1 MSLRICLL
9 ISFLIAPSL
18 LADEGMWTYNRLPL
32 EQLKAD
38 HQFEPSAELLTRMQ
52 KGSVR
57 LNNGGSG
64 SFVSPNGLVMTNHH
78 VASDCIRKVSSE
90 KKDYIADGFY
100 AATRAQELKCPD
112 LELNVLMEI
121 ETVTDQVNRN
131 VNADMDDA
139 AKREAQ
145 QAAIAR
151 IQRDC
156 RDSTLMRC
164 DVVSLYAGGIFDLY
178 KYKRYTD
185 IRLVFAPE
193 FQAAFFGG
201 DPDNFTFPRY
211 CLDVSFLRV
220 YDDGRPIVSP
230 AVLPWDTTGAE
241 EQEFVIVSGHPGST
255 QRLLTEA
262 QLQYDRD
269 RSMPFMLDFLTRMR
283 DALEAYGAGGGE
295 AARLSRDEL
304 FRVNNSIKAY
314 TGMLGGLR
322 NRELFAKKSAE
333 EKKLREAVAA
343 DPEQQ
348 AKYGNAWQAIAA
360 AQSVKNEIYEEYRLL
375 EGLGLYS
382 RYITFARHL
391 TRLSTELSKPDAERL
406 EEYQSAGLES
416 LYQQLYSTAPVYPEV
431 EVVKLAES
439 LSFLRDRLSPNHSIV
454 KRLLDGKTPEQ
465 VAREVVSGTQL
476 GDPEFRKQLGAD
488 NAAAA
493 KNSDDPMMVFYRLAD
508 ERAREVRERYENE
521 VEAVERAN
529 GTLLAQARFAAM
541 GADVYP
547 DATFTL
553 RLAFG
558 IVKAYLSNDRKRV
571 APFTTIGGLFE
582 KYTGEDPYELPK
594 RIIDAKARLDAATP
608 YNLVSTNDI
617 TGGNSG
623 SPLLDHEGRVVGLI
637 FDGNIQSLS
646 NDFQYSETQARA
658 VSVDV
663 RGMLE
668 MLRDAYRARTLVN
681 ELTAAGKQ

>member
-1 MSLRICLL
+1 MQVKTLLL

-18 LADEGMWTYNRLPL
+18 MADEGMWTYNRLPL

-78 VASDCIRKVSSE
+78 VASDCIRKVSSK
-90 KKDYIADGFY
+90 KKDYVADGFY
-100 AATRAQELKCPD
+100 ASTRARELKCPD

-131 VNADMDDA
+131 VKDDMGDA

-151 IQRDC
+151 IQKDC

-201 DPDNFTFPRY
+201 DPDNFTYPRY

-220 YDDGRPIVSP
+220 YDNGRPIASP
-230 AVLPWDTTGAE
+230 AVLPWDTTGAD

-255 QRLLTEA
+255 QRLLTES
-262 QLQYDRD
+262 QLQYERD
-269 RSMPFMLDFLTRMR
+269 RRMPFMLDFLTRIGT
-283 DALEAYGAGGGE
+283 ALEGYGASGGE

-304 FRVNNSIKAY
+304 FRINNSIKAY
-314 TGMLGGLR
+314 TGMLAGLR
-322 NRELFAKKSAE
+322 DRELFAAKSAQ
-333 EKKLREAVAA
+333 EKKLRDAVAA
-343 DPEQQ
+343 NPEWQ
-348 AKYGNAWQAIAA
+348 AKYGDAWQKIAA
-360 AQSVKNEIYEEYRLL
+360 AQRVKNDVYEEYRLL
-375 EGLGLYS
+375 ESLGLYS

-391 TRLSTELSKPDAERL
+391 TRLSAELGKPDGERL

-416 LYQQLYSTAPVYPEV
+416 LFQQLYSTAPIYPEV
-431 EVVKLAES
+431 EVVKLTES
-439 LSFLRDRLSPNHSIV
+439 LEFLRDRLSPNDPTV
-454 KRLLDGKTPEQ
+454 KRLLGNKTPEQ
-465 VAREVVSGTQL
+465 VAREVVSGTKL
-476 GDPEFRKQLGAD
+476 GDPEFRKQLGAND
-488 NAAAA
+488 AAAA
-493 KNSDDPMMVFYRLAD
+493 KDSDDPMMVFYRLAD
-508 ERAREVRERYENE
+508 ARAREVRERYEDE
-521 VEAVERAN
+521 VEAVEQAN
-529 GTLLAQARFAAM
+529 GTRIAQARFAVM
-541 GADVYP
+541 GSNVYP

-558 IVKAYLSNDRKRV
+558 IVKAYLSDDHKRV
-571 APFTTIGGLFE
+571 APFTTIGGLFD
-582 KYTGEDPYELPK
+582 KATGEDPYILPK
-594 RIIDAKARLDAATP
+594 RFTAARRRLAADTP

-623 SPLLDHEGRVVGLI
+623 SPLLDRQGRVVGLI

-681 ELTAAGKQ
+681 ELTAAGR

>member
-1 MSLRICLL
+1 MQVRTILL
-9 ISFLIAPSL
+9 TSVFILPSL
-18 LADEGMWTYNRLPL
+18 MADEGMWTYNRLPL

-38 HQFEPSAELLTRMQ
+38 HGFEPSVELLARLQ

-90 KKDYIADGFY
+90 EKDYIADGFY
-100 AATRAQELKCPD
+100 AATRARELKCPD

-131 VNADMDDA
+131 VKDDMDDA
-139 AKREAQ
+139 AKRETQ
-145 QAAIAR
+145 QAEIAR

-220 YDDGRPIVSP
+220 YDEGRPITSP
-230 AVLPWDTTGAE
+230 AVLPWDTTGAD

-262 QLQYDRD
+262 QLQYERD
-269 RSMPFMLDFLTRMR
+269 RRMPFMLEFLTRMGE
-283 DALEAYGAGGGE
+283 ALELYGARGGD
-295 AARLSRDEL
+295 AARLARDEL
-304 FRVNNSIKAY
+304 FRIDNSIKAY

-322 NRELFAKKSAE
+322 NRELFAAKSAE

-343 DPEQQ
+343 DARLQ
-348 AKYGNAWQAIAA
+348 ARYGDAWQKIAA
-360 AQSVKNEIYEEYRLL
+360 AQSVKNDIYEEYRLL
-375 EGLGLYS
+375 ESLGLYS
-382 RYITFARHL
+382 RYATFARHL
-391 TRLSTELSKPDAERL
+391 TRLSEELGKPDGERL

-416 LYQQLYSTAPVYPEV
+416 LHQQLYSTAPVYPEV
-431 EVVKLAES
+431 EIVKLAES
-439 LSFLRDRLSPNHSIV
+439 LEFLRDRLSPNDPIV
-454 KRLLDGKTPEQ
+454 QKLLGNKTPEQ
-465 VAREVVSGTQL
+465 VAREVISATKL
-476 GDPEFRKQLGAD
+476 GDPEFRKQLGAND
-488 NAAAA
+488 AAAA
-493 KNSDDPMMVFYRLAD
+493 KDSDDPMMVFYRLTD
-508 ERAREVRERYENE
+508 ERAREIRERYENE
-521 VEAVERAN
+521 VEAVEQAN
-529 GTLLAQARFAAM
+529 GTRIAQARFAVM
-541 GADVYP
+541 GANVYP

-558 IVKAYLSNDRKRV
+558 IVKAYLSDERKRV

-582 KYTGEDPYELPK
+582 KYTGEDPYELPQ
-594 RIIDAKARLDAATP
+594 RITAAKGRLDADTP

-623 SPLLDHEGRVVGLI
+623 SPLLDREGRVVGLI

-646 NDFQYSETQARA
+646 NDFHYSETQARA

-668 MLRDAYRARTLVN
+668 MLRDAYRARTLVS
-681 ELTAAGKQ
+681 ELTAAGR

>member
-1 MSLRICLL
+1 MQLKTCLL
-9 ISFLIAPSL
+9 IPFLIAPSL
-18 LADEGMWTYNRLPL
+18 VADEGMWTYNRLPL
-32 EQLKAD
+32 DRLKAN
-38 HQFEPSAELLTRMQ
+38 HRFEPSAELLARMQ

-78 VASDCIRKVSSE
+78 VASDCIRKVSSQE
-90 KKDYIADGFY
+90 KDYIADGYY
-100 AATRAQELKCPD
+100 ATTRARELKCPD

-121 ETVTDQVNRN
+121 ETVTDQVNRD
-131 VNADMDDA
+131 VKDGMDDA
-139 AKREAQ
+139 AKRESQ
-145 QAAIAR
+145 QASIAR
-151 IQRDC
+151 IQKDC
-156 RDSTLMRC
+156 RDATLMRC

-220 YDDGRPIVSP
+220 YEDNRPIVSP

-269 RSMPFMLDFLTRMR
+269 RRMPFMLEFLTRMGE
-283 DALEAYGAGGGE
+283 ALEAYGASGGE

-304 FRVNNSIKAY
+304 FRIDNSIKAY

-322 NRELFAKKSAE
+322 NSELFAAKSAE

-343 DPEQQ
+343 DAGQQ
-348 AKYGNAWQAIAA
+348 AKYGAAWPKIAA
-360 AQSVKNEIYEEYRLL
+360 AQTIKSEIYEEYRLL
-375 EGLGLYS
+375 ESLGLYS
-382 RYITFARHL
+382 RYATFARHL
-391 TRLSTELSKPDAERL
+391 TRLSAELGKPDGERL

-416 LYQQLYSTAPVYPEV
+416 LYQQLYSTAPVYPAV
-431 EVVKLAES
+431 EIVKLAEG
-439 LSFLRDRLSPNHSIV
+439 LEFMRDRLSPNDPTV
-454 KRLLDGKTPEQ
+454 KRLLGGKTPEQ
-465 VAREVVSGTQL
+465 VAREVISGTKL
-476 GDPEFRKQLGAD
+476 GDPEFRKQLGAND
-488 NAAAA
+488 AAVA
-493 KNSDDPMMVFYRLAD
+493 KDSDDPMMVFYRLTD
-508 ERAREVRERYENE
+508 ERAREIRKRYEDE
-521 VEAVERAN
+521 IEAVEQAN
-529 GTLLAQARFAAM
+529 GTLIAQARFAAL
-541 GADVYP
+541 GSDVYP

-558 IVKAYLSNDRKRV
+558 IVKAYLSDDRKRV
-571 APFTTIGGLFE
+571 APFTVIGGLFD
-582 KYTGEDPYELPK
+582 KFTGEDPYKLPK
-594 RIIDAKARLDAATP
+594 RIIDAKRRLSADTP

-623 SPLLDHEGRVVGLI
+623 SPLLDREGRVVGLI

-646 NDFQYSETQARA
+646 NDFHYSETQARA

-668 MLRDAYRARTLVN
+668 MLRDAYGARTLVN
-681 ELTAAGKQ
+681 ELTAAGR

>member
-1 MSLRICLL
+1 MQVRTILL
-9 ISFLIAPSL
+9 ISVFILPSL
-18 LADEGMWTYNRLPL
+18 MADEGMWTYNRLPL

-38 HQFEPSAELLTRMQ
+38 HGFEPSVELLARLQ

-90 KKDYIADGFY
+90 EKDYIADGFY
-100 AATRAQELKCPD
+100 AATRARELKCPD

-131 VNADMDDA
+131 VKADMDDA
-139 AKREAQ
+139 AKRETQ
-145 QAAIAR
+145 QAEIAR

-220 YDDGRPIVSP
+220 YDEGRPITSP
-230 AVLPWDTTGAE
+230 AVLPWDTTGAD

-262 QLQYDRD
+262 QLQYERD
-269 RSMPFMLDFLTRMR
+269 RRMPFMLEFLTRMGE
-283 DALEAYGAGGGE
+283 ALELYGARGGD
-295 AARLSRDEL
+295 AARLARDEL
-304 FRVNNSIKAY
+304 FRIDNSIKAY

-322 NRELFAKKSAE
+322 NRELFAAKSAE

-343 DPEQQ
+343 DARLQ
-348 AKYGNAWQAIAA
+348 ARYGDAWQKIAA
-360 AQSVKNEIYEEYRLL
+360 AQSVKNDIYEEYRLL
-375 EGLGLYS
+375 ESLGLYS
-382 RYITFARHL
+382 RYATFARHL
-391 TRLSTELSKPDAERL
+391 TRLSEELGKPDGERL

-416 LYQQLYSTAPVYPEV
+416 LHQQLYSTAPVYPEV
-431 EVVKLAES
+431 EIVKLAES
-439 LSFLRDRLSPNHSIV
+439 LEFLRDRLSPIDPIV
-454 KRLLDGKTPEQ
+454 QKLLGNKTPEQ
-465 VAREVVSGTQL
+465 VAREVISATKL
-476 GDPEFRKQLGAD
+476 GDPEFRKQLGAND
-488 NAAAA
+488 AAAA
-493 KNSDDPMMVFYRLAD
+493 KDSDDPMMVFYRLTD
-508 ERAREVRERYENE
+508 ERAREIRERYENE
-521 VEAVERAN
+521 VEAVEQAN
-529 GTLLAQARFAAM
+529 GTRIAQARFAVM
-541 GADVYP
+541 GANVYP

-558 IVKAYLSNDRKRV
+558 IVKAYLSDERKRV

-582 KYTGEDPYELPK
+582 KYTGEDPYELPQ
-594 RIIDAKARLDAATP
+594 RITAAKGRLDADTS

-623 SPLLDHEGRVVGLI
+623 SPLLDREGRVVGLI

-646 NDFQYSETQARA
+646 NDFHYSETQARA

-668 MLRDAYRARTLVN
+668 MLRDDYRARTLVS
-681 ELTAAGKQ
+681 ELTAAGR

>member
-1 MSLRICLL
+1 MQPRICLL
-9 ISFLIAPSL
+9 IPLLIAPSL

-32 EQLKAD
+32 EQLKSD

-100 AATRAQELKCPD
+100 ASARAQELKCPD

-131 VNADMDDA
+131 VEPNMDDA

-220 YDDGRPIVSP
+220 YENGRPIVSP

-262 QLQYDRD
+262 QLQYERD
-269 RSMPFMLDFLTRMR
+269 RRMPFMLDFLTRMG
-283 DALEAYGAGGGE
+283 DALEAYGASGGE

-304 FRVNNSIKAY
+304 FRINNSIKAY

-348 AKYGNAWQAIAA
+348 AKYGDAWQKIAA
-360 AQSVKNEIYEEYRLL
+360 AQSVKSEIYEEYRLL

-391 TRLSTELSKPDAERL
+391 TRLSEELGKPDAERL

-439 LSFLRDRLSPNHSIV
+439 LAFLRDRLSPNDPIV
-454 KRLLDGKTPEQ
+454 QRLLGGKTPEQ
-465 VAREVVSGTQL
+465 VARQVVTGTKL

-493 KNSDDPMMVFYRLAD
+493 KNSDDPMMAFYRLAD

-529 GTLLAQARFAAM
+529 GTLIAQARFEAM

-558 IVKAYLSNDRKRV
+558 IVKAYLSDDRKRV

-594 RIIDAKARLDAATP
+594 RILDAKRRLNADAP

-623 SPLLDHEGRVVGLI
+623 SPLLDREGRVVGLI

-663 RGMLE
+663 RGMLG
-668 MLRDAYRARTLVN
+668 MLREAYRARTLVN
-681 ELTAAGKQ
+681 ELTAAGK

>member
-1 MSLRICLL
+1 MQVRTILL
-9 ISFLIAPSL
+9 TSVFILPSL
-18 LADEGMWTYNRLPL
+18 MADEGMWTYNRLPL

-38 HQFEPSAELLTRMQ
+38 HGFEPSVELLARLQ

-90 KKDYIADGFY
+90 EKDYIADGFY
-100 AATRAQELKCPD
+100 AATRARELKCPD

-131 VNADMDDA
+131 VKADMDDA

-145 QAAIAR
+145 QAEIAR

-220 YDDGRPIVSP
+220 YDEGRPITSP
-230 AVLPWDTTGAE
+230 AVLPWDTTGAD

-262 QLQYDRD
+262 QLQYERD
-269 RSMPFMLDFLTRMR
+269 RRMPFMLEFLTRMGE
-283 DALEAYGAGGGE
+283 ALELYGARGGD
-295 AARLSRDEL
+295 AARLARDEL
-304 FRVNNSIKAY
+304 FRIDNSIKAY

-322 NRELFAKKSAE
+322 NRELFAAKSAE

-343 DPEQQ
+343 DAGLQ
-348 AKYGNAWQAIAA
+348 AKYGDAWQKIAA
-360 AQSVKNEIYEEYRLL
+360 AQSVKNDIYEEYRLL
-375 EGLGLYS
+375 ESLGLYS
-382 RYITFARHL
+382 RYATFARHL
-391 TRLSTELSKPDAERL
+391 TRLSEELGKPDGERL

-416 LYQQLYSTAPVYPEV
+416 LHQQLYSTAPVYPEV
-431 EVVKLAES
+431 EIVKLAES
-439 LSFLRDRLSPNHSIV
+439 LEFLRDRLSPNDPIV
-454 KRLLDGKTPEQ
+454 QKLLGNKTPEQ
-465 VAREVVSGTQL
+465 VAREVISATKL
-476 GDPEFRKQLGAD
+476 GDPEFRKQLGAND
-488 NAAAA
+488 AAAA
-493 KNSDDPMMVFYRLAD
+493 KDSDDPMMVFYRLTD
-508 ERAREVRERYENE
+508 ERAREIRERYENE
-521 VEAVERAN
+521 VEAVEQAN
-529 GTLLAQARFAAM
+529 GTRIAQARFAVM
-541 GADVYP
+541 GANVYP

-558 IVKAYLSNDRKRV
+558 IVKAYLSDERKRV

-582 KYTGEDPYELPK
+582 KYTGEDPYELPQ
-594 RIIDAKARLDAATP
+594 RITAAKGRLDADTS

-623 SPLLDHEGRVVGLI
+623 SPLLDREGRVVGLI

-646 NDFQYSETQARA
+646 NDFHYSETQARA

-668 MLRDAYRARTLVN
+668 MLRDAYRARTLVS
-681 ELTAAGKQ
+681 ELTAAGR

>member
-1 MSLRICLL
+1 MQIRTLLL
-9 ISFLIAPSL
+9 ISLLIAPSL

-38 HQFEPSAELLTRMQ
+38 HDFAPSAELLARLQ

-90 KKDYIADGFY
+90 EKDYIADGFY
-100 AATRAQELKCPD
+100 ATSRARELKCPD

-131 VNADMDDA
+131 VKDDMDDA
-139 AKREAQ
+139 AKRETQ
-145 QAAIAR
+145 QSEIAR
-151 IQRDC
+151 IQKDC

-220 YDDGRPIVSP
+220 YDNGRPIASP

-262 QLQYDRD
+262 QLQYERD
-269 RSMPFMLDFLTRMR
+269 RRMPFMLDFLTRIGT
-283 DALEAYGAGGGE
+283 ALRAYGASGGE

-304 FRVNNSIKAY
+304 FRIDNSIKAY

-322 NRELFAKKSAE
+322 NRELFAAKSAE
-333 EKKLREAVAA
+333 EKKLRDAVAA
-343 DPEQQ
+343 DAEQQ
-348 AKYGNAWQAIAA
+348 AKYGDAWQKIAA
-360 AQSVKNEIYEEYRLL
+360 AQSVKSEIYEEYRLL
-375 EGLGLYS
+375 ESLGLYS
-382 RYITFARHL
+382 RYVTFARHL
-391 TRLSTELSKPDAERL
+391 TRLSAELAKTDGERL

-416 LYQQLYSTAPVYPEV
+416 LYQQLYSTAPVYPDV

-439 LSFLRDRLSPNHSIV
+439 LGFLRDRLSPNDPIV
-454 KRLLDGKTPEQ
+454 KRLLGSKTPEQ
-465 VAREVVSGTQL
+465 VAREVVSGTKL
-476 GDPEFRKQLGAD
+476 GNPEFRKQLGAND
-488 NAAAA
+488 AAAA
-493 KNSDDPMMVFYRLAD
+493 KDSDDPMMVFYRLAD
-508 ERAREVRERYENE
+508 EGARKVRKRYEDE
-521 VEAVERAN
+521 VEAVEQAN
-529 GTLLAQARFAAM
+529 GTRIAQARFAAM
-541 GADVYP
+541 GANVYP

-558 IVKAYLSNDRKRV
+558 IVKAYLSDDRRRV
-571 APFTTIGGLFE
+571 APFTTIHGLFE
-582 KYTGEDPYELPK
+582 KATGEDPYILPK
-594 RIIDAKARLDAATP
+594 RFTAASRRLASATP

-623 SPLLDHEGRVVGLI
+623 SPLLDRDGRVVGLI

-681 ELTAAGKQ
+681 ELTAAGR

>member
-1 MSLRICLL
+1 MQVRTILL
-9 ISFLIAPSL
+9 ISVLILPTL
-18 LADEGMWTYNRLPL
+18 MADEGLWTYNRLPL
-32 EQLKAD
+32 EQLKSD
-38 HQFEPSAELLTRMQ
+38 HGFEPSAELLARLQ
-52 KGSVR
+52 RGSVR

-90 KKDYIADGFY
+90 EKDYIADGFY
-100 AATRAQELKCPD
+100 AATRARELKCPD

-131 VNADMDDA
+131 VKADMDDA

-145 QAAIAR
+145 QAEIAR

-220 YDDGRPIVSP
+220 YDEGRPITSP
-230 AVLPWDTTGAE
+230 AVLPWDTTGAD

-262 QLQYDRD
+262 QLQYERD
-269 RSMPFMLDFLTRMR
+269 RRMPFMLEFLTRMGE
-283 DALEAYGAGGGE
+283 ALELYGARGGD
-295 AARLSRDEL
+295 AARLARDEL
-304 FRVNNSIKAY
+304 FRIDNSIKAY

-322 NRELFAKKSAE
+322 NRELFAAKSAE

-343 DPEQQ
+343 DAGLQ
-348 AKYGNAWQAIAA
+348 AKYGDAWQKIAA
-360 AQSVKNEIYEEYRLL
+360 AQSVKNDIYEEYRLL
-375 EGLGLYS
+375 ESLGLYS
-382 RYITFARHL
+382 RYATFARHL
-391 TRLSTELSKPDAERL
+391 TRLSEELGKPDGERL

-416 LYQQLYSTAPVYPEV
+416 LHQQLYSTAPVYPEV
-431 EVVKLAES
+431 EIVKLAES
-439 LSFLRDRLSPNHSIV
+439 LEFLRDRLSPNDPIV
-454 KRLLDGKTPEQ
+454 QKLLGNKTPEQ
-465 VAREVVSGTQL
+465 VAREVISATKL
-476 GDPEFRKQLGAD
+476 GDPEFRKQLGAND
-488 NAAAA
+488 AAAA
-493 KNSDDPMMVFYRLAD
+493 KDSDDPMMVFYRLTD
-508 ERAREVRERYENE
+508 ERAREIRERYENE
-521 VEAVERAN
+521 VEAVEQAN
-529 GTLLAQARFAAM
+529 GTRIAQARFAVM
-541 GADVYP
+541 GANVYP

-558 IVKAYLSNDRKRV
+558 IVKAYLSDERKRV

-582 KYTGEDPYELPK
+582 KYTGEDPYELPQ
-594 RIIDAKARLDAATP
+594 RITAAKGRLDADTS

-623 SPLLDHEGRVVGLI
+623 SPLLDREGRVVGLI

-646 NDFQYSETQARA
+646 NDFHYSETQARA

-668 MLRDAYRARTLVN
+668 MLRDAYRARTLVS
-681 ELTAAGKQ
+681 ELTAAGR

>member
-1 MSLRICLL
+1 MQIRTLLL
-9 ISFLIAPSL
+9 ISLLITPSL
-18 LADEGMWTYNRLPL
+18 MADEGMWTYNRLPL
-32 EQLKAD
+32 QQLKAD
-38 HQFEPSAELLTRMQ
+38 HDFAPSAELLTRLQ

-90 KKDYIADGFY
+90 EKDYIADGFY
-100 AATRAQELKCPD
+100 ASTRARELKCPD

-131 VNADMDDA
+131 VKDEMDDA
-139 AKREAQ
+139 AKRETQ
-145 QAAIAR
+145 QAEIAR
-151 IQRDC
+151 IQKDC

-220 YDDGRPIVSP
+220 YDNGRPIASP

-262 QLQYDRD
+262 QLQYERD
-269 RSMPFMLDFLTRMR
+269 RRMPFMLDFLTRIGT
-283 DALEAYGAGGGE
+283 ALRAYGASGGE

-304 FRVNNSIKAY
+304 FRIDNSIKAY
-314 TGMLGGLR
+314 TGMLAGLR
-322 NRELFAKKSAE
+322 NRELFAAKSAE
-333 EKKLREAVAA
+333 EKKLRDAVAA
-343 DPEQQ
+343 DAEQQ
-348 AKYGNAWQAIAA
+348 AKYGDAWQKIAA
-360 AQSVKNEIYEEYRLL
+360 AQKVKSEIYEEYRLL
-375 EGLGLYS
+375 ESLGLYS

-391 TRLSTELSKPDAERL
+391 TRLSTELGKPDGERL

-416 LYQQLYSTAPVYPEV
+416 LYQQLYSTAPVYPDV

-439 LSFLRDRLSPNHSIV
+439 LEFLRDRLSPNDPIV

-465 VAREVVSGTQL
+465 AAREVVSGTKL
-476 GDPEFRKQLGAD
+476 GDPEFRKQLGAN

-493 KNSDDPMMVFYRLAD
+493 KDSDDPMMLFYRLVD
-508 ERAREVRERYENE
+508 ERARQVRERYEDE
-521 VEAVERAN
+521 VEAVEQAN
-529 GTLLAQARFAAM
+529 GTLIAQARFAAM
-541 GADVYP
+541 GANVYP

-558 IVKAYLSNDRKRV
+558 IVKAYLSDDRKRV
-571 APFTTIGGLFE
+571 APFTTIGGMFD
-582 KYTGEDPYELPK
+582 KATGEDPYILPK
-594 RIIDAKARLDAATP
+594 RFTDARRRLASATP

-623 SPLLDHEGRVVGLI
+623 SPLLDSEGRVVGLI

-681 ELTAAGKQ
+681 ELTAAGR

>member
-1 MSLRICLL
+1 MQLKTFLL
-9 ISFLIAPSL
+9 VPFLIVPSL
-18 LADEGMWTYNRLPL
+18 MADEGMWTYNRLPL

-38 HQFEPSAELLTRMQ
+38 HDFEPSADLLTRLQ

-90 KKDYIADGFY
+90 KKDYVADGFY
-100 AATRAQELKCPD
+100 AATRARELKCPD

-131 VNADMDDA
+131 VKDDMDDA

-145 QAAIAR
+145 QAEIAR
-151 IQRDC
+151 IQKDC

-201 DPDNFTFPRY
+201 DPDNFTYPRY

-220 YDDGRPIVSP
+220 YDNGRPISSP
-230 AVLPWDTTGAE
+230 AVLPWDTTGAD

-255 QRLLTEA
+255 QRLRTEA

-269 RSMPFMLDFLTRMR
+269 RRMPFMLDFLTRIGT
-283 DALEAYGAGGGE
+283 ALEAYGAGGGD

-304 FRVNNSIKAY
+304 FRINNSIKAY
-314 TGMLGGLR
+314 TGMLAGLR
-322 NRELFAKKSAE
+322 NRELFAAKSTE
-333 EKKLREAVAA
+333 EKTLRTAVAA
-343 DPEQQ
+343 DAEQQ
-348 AKYGNAWQAIAA
+348 AKYGDAWQKIAA
-360 AQSVKNEIYEEYRLL
+360 AQSVKNDIYEEYRLL
-375 EGLGLYS
+375 ESLGLYS

-391 TRLSTELSKPDAERL
+391 TRLSAELGKPDGERL

-416 LYQQLYSTAPVYPEV
+416 LYQQLYSTAPVYPDV

-439 LSFLRDRLSPNHSIV
+439 LEFLRDRLSPNDPTV
-454 KRLLDGKTPEQ
+454 KRLLGNRTPEQ
-465 VAREVVSGTQL
+465 VAREVITGTKL
-476 GDPEFRKQLGAD
+476 GDPEFRKQLGAND
-488 NAAAA
+488 AASA
-493 KNSDDPMMVFYRLAD
+493 KDSDDPMMVFYRLANG
-508 ERAREVRERYENE
+508 RAREIRKRYEDE
-521 VEAVERAN
+521 VDAVEQAN
-529 GTLLAQARFAAM
+529 GTRIAQARFAAM
-541 GADVYP
+541 GANVYP

-558 IVKAYLSNDRKRV
+558 MVKAYLSDERKRV
-571 APFTTIGGLFE
+571 TPFTTIGGLFD
-582 KYTGEDPYELPK
+582 KFTGEDPYELPK
-594 RIIDAKARLDAATP
+594 RFTTARRRLAGDTP

-623 SPLLDHEGRVVGLI
+623 SPLLDREGRVVGLI

-668 MLRDAYRARTLVN
+668 ILRDAYGARTLVS
-681 ELTAAGKQ
+681 ELTAAGR

>member
-1 MSLRICLL
+1 MQLKTFLL
-9 ISFLIAPSL
+9 IPLFIVPSL
-18 LADEGMWTYNRLPL
+18 MADEGMWTYNRLPL

-38 HQFEPSAELLTRMQ
+38 HDFEPSAELLTRLR

-90 KKDYIADGFY
+90 AKDYIADGFY
-100 AATRAQELKCPD
+100 ATTRARELKCPD

-121 ETVTDQVNRN
+121 ETVTGQVNRS
-131 VNADMDDA
+131 VEDGMDDA

-145 QAAIAR
+145 QAEIAR
-151 IQRDC
+151 IQRNC

-185 IRLVFAPE
+185 VRLVFAPE

-201 DPDNFTFPRY
+201 DPDNFTYPRY

-220 YDDGRPIVSP
+220 YDKGRPIASP
-230 AVLPWDTTGAE
+230 AVLPWDTTGAD

-262 QLQYDRD
+262 QLQYERD
-269 RSMPFMLDFLTRMR
+269 RRMPFMLDFLTRIGT
-283 DALEAYGAGGGE
+283 ALEAYGASGGD

-304 FRVNNSIKAY
+304 FRINNSIKAY

-322 NRELFAKKSAE
+322 NRELFAAKSAE
-333 EKKLREAVAA
+333 EKALRAAVAA
-343 DPEQQ
+343 DAEQQ
-348 AKYGNAWQAIAA
+348 AKYGDAWQKIAA
-360 AQSVKNEIYEEYRLL
+360 AQNVKNAIYEEYRLL
-375 EGLGLYS
+375 ASLGLYS
-382 RYITFARHL
+382 RYATFARHL
-391 TRLSTELSKPDAERL
+391 TRLSAELGKPDGERL

-416 LYQQLYSTAPVYPEV
+416 LYQQLYSTAPVYPDV

-439 LSFLRDRLSPNHSIV
+439 LEFLRDRLSPNDATV
-454 KRLLDGKTPEQ
+454 KRLLGNRTPEQ
-465 VAREVVSGTQL
+465 VAREVITGTKL

-488 NAAAA
+488 DAAGA
-493 KNSDDPMMVFYRLAD
+493 KDSDDPMMVFYRLVD
-508 ERAREVRERYENE
+508 ERAREIRERYENE
-521 VEAVERAN
+521 VDAVEQAN
-529 GTLLAQARFAAM
+529 GTRIAQARFAAM
-541 GADVYP
+541 GANVYP

-558 IVKAYLSNDRKRV
+558 IVKAYLSDERKRV
-571 APFTTIGGLFE
+571 APFTMIGGLFE
-582 KYTGEDPYELPK
+582 KATGEDPYELPK
-594 RIIDAKARLDAATP
+594 RFTTARRRLAEDTP

-623 SPLLDHEGRVVGLI
+623 SPLLDREGRVVGLI

-663 RGMLE
+663 RGILE
-668 MLRDAYRARTLVN
+668 MLRDAYRARTLVS
-681 ELTAAGKQ
+681 ELTAAGR

>member
-1 MSLRICLL
+1 MQLRICLL
-9 ISFLIAPSL
+9 IPFLIVPSL

-32 EQLKAD
+32 ERLKAD
-38 HQFEPSAELLTRMQ
+38 HRFEPSAELLTRMQ

-64 SFVSPNGLVMTNHH
+64 SFVSSNGLVMTNHH

-90 KKDYIADGFY
+90 EKDYIADGFY
-100 AATRAQELKCPD
+100 ATTRARELKCPD

-131 VNADMDDA
+131 VDAGMDDA

-145 QAAIAR
+145 QVAIAR

-185 IRLVFAPE
+185 IRLVFAPQ

-230 AVLPWDTTGAE
+230 AVLPWDTAGAD
-241 EQEFVIVSGHPGST
+241 EQEFVIVSGHPGAT

-262 QLQYDRD
+262 QLQYERD
-269 RSMPFMLDFLTRMR
+269 RRMPFMLDFLKRIGE
-283 DALEAYGAGGGE
+283 ALEAYGAGGGE

-304 FRVNNSIKAY
+304 FRINNSIKAY

-322 NRELFAKKSAE
+322 NRELFAMKSAE

-343 DPEQQ
+343 DAEQQ
-348 AKYGNAWQAIAA
+348 AKYGDAWQKIAA
-360 AQSVKNEIYEEYRLL
+360 AQSVKNEIHEEYRLL

-391 TRLSTELSKPDAERL
+391 TRLSAELGKPDGERL

-416 LYQQLYSTAPVYPEV
+416 LYQQLYSTAPVYPDV

-439 LSFLRDRLSPNHSIV
+439 LVFLRDRLSANDPTV
-454 KRLLDGKTPEQ
+454 QRLLGGKTPEQ
-465 VAREVVSGTQL
+465 VAREVIAGTKL

-488 NAAAA
+488 DAAAA

-508 ERAREVRERYENE
+508 ERAREIRKRYEDE

-529 GTLLAQARFAAM
+529 GTLIAQARFEAM

-558 IVKAYLSNDRKRV
+558 VVKAYLSDDRKRV

-582 KYTGEDPYELPK
+582 KYTGEDPYDLPK
-594 RIIDAKARLDAATP
+594 RIVDAKRRLDADTP

-623 SPLLDHEGRVVGLI
+623 SPLLDREGRVVGLI

-668 MLRDAYRARTLVN
+668 MLRDAYGARTLVS
-681 ELTAAGKQ
+681 ELTAAGR